1 MGPCVQQRA
10 NKTVQIAQSIR
21 EVMGTQSAGISD
33 LWDGRPGEGLL
44 VAQQLRQKRGGDA
57 EEPEACGALEAGR
70 GAQGWV
76 EGIRGFGVLE
86 GGMPSQ
92 QSGTQ
97 EPRVVRATLYRGSG
111 VGGWAVLTGVCTISY
126 DQQTQ
131 GAEADVP
138 LTSLSQERPMHVAG
152 LHQCSLGCRGAGCA
166 CVTVRQARRA
176 GHVLPTAHWVTGR
189 QAHRAG
195 HMLPTAHWV
204 TGRQAHRA
212 GHMLPTAHWV
222 TGRQAQRVGHVL
234 PQPSLWASPIW
245 PAWKAAQCR
254 GRSDSLPAPTTPAS
268 RSPVA
273 LPQLPLFGCPSL
285 AVPPRQG
292 GPCSV

>member
-44 VAQQLRQKRGGDA
+44 VAQQLRQERGGDA

-166 CVTVRQARRA
+166 CVTVRQA
-176 GHVLPTAHWVTGR
+176 H
-189 QAHRAG
+189 
-195 HMLPTAHWV
+195 
-204 TGRQAHRA
+204 
-212 GHMLPTAHWV
+212 
-222 TGRQAQRVGHVL
+222 RVGHVL

-254 GRSDSLPAPTTPAS
+254 GRSDSLPAPTPPAS
-268 RSPVA
+268 RSPGA